1 MKALLMQMAPQFIYG
16 TAWKEDATQRLT
28 LMALEQGFRAIDT
41 ANQRKHY
48 HEAGV
53 GSALAAF
60 FASGQGKRED
70 LFIQTKFTHPSGQ
83 DHRLPYD
90 LGASPSQQ
98 LQQSFTSSLEHLGL
112 DYIDSYVLHGPSYRD
127 GWASADLEIWR
138 GMEQL
143 LAEGRTRHIGVS
155 NVTEKQLA
163 LLCQKAEVKPYFV
176 QNRCYARS
184 GWDAGVRRVCQ
195 ENAIVYQ
202 GFSLLTANAREL
214 STPEV
219 WAMAERTGRTV
230 AQLVF
235 RFAIQL
241 GMIPLTGTRDAEHMR
256 EDLEALEFELS
267 PADVK
272 TLGAL
277 T

>member
-1 MKALLMQMAPQFIYG
+1 
-16 TAWKEDATQRLT
+16 
-28 LMALEQGFRAIDT
+28 
-41 ANQRKHY
+41 
-48 HEAGV
+48 
-53 GSALAAF
+53 
-60 FASGQGKRED
+60 
-70 LFIQTKFTHPSGQ
+70 
-83 DHRLPYD
+83 LPYD
-90 LGASPSQQ
+90 LSASPRVQ
-98 LQQSFTSSLEHLGL
+98 LQQSFASSLEHLGL
-112 DYIDSYVLHGPSYRD
+112 DYLDSYVLHGPSYRD

-138 GMEQL
+138 GMEQF
-143 LAEGRTRHIGVS
+143 LAEGQTRRIGVS

-163 LLCQKAEVKPYFV
+163 LLCQQAEVKPHFV

-184 GWDAGVRRVCQ
+184 GWDAGVRLVCR
-195 ENAIVYQ
+195 ENAIAYQ

-241 GMIPLTGTRDAEHMR
+241 GMIPLTGTSDAEHMR

-267 PADVK
+267 DVDVE
-272 TLGAL
+272 TLAGL
-277 T
+277 SFGG

>member
-1 MKALLMQMAPQFIYG
+1 MQMAPQFIYG

-28 LMALEQGFRAIDT
+28 LMALQQGFRAIDT

-53 GSALAAF
+53 GAALAAF
-60 FASGQGKRED
+60 FASGQGKREE

-90 LGASPSQQ
+90 LSASPSQQ
-98 LQQSFTSSLEHLGL
+98 LQQSFASSLEHLGL

-143 LAEGRTRHIGVS
+143 LAERQTRHIGVS

-163 LLCQKAEVKPYFV
+163 LLCKQAEVKPHFV

-219 WAMAERTGRTV
+219 WAMAERTERTV

-241 GMIPLTGTRDAEHMR
+241 GMIPLTGTSDAEHMR

-267 PADVK
+267 DVDVE
-272 TLGAL
+272 TLAGL
-277 T
+277 SFGG

>member
-1 MKALLMQMAPQFIYG
+1 MQTTYRPQFIYG
-16 TAWKEDATQRLT
+16 TAWKEEATQRLT
-28 LMALEQGFRAIDT
+28 LLALEQGFRGIDT

-48 HEAGV
+48 YEAGV
-53 GSALAAF
+53 GTALAAF
-60 FASGQGKRED
+60 FSSGQVKREE

-90 LGASPSQQ
+90 LSASPSKQ
-98 LQQSFTSSLEHLGL
+98 LQESFASSLEHLGL
-112 DYIDSYVLHGPSYRD
+112 DYLDSYVLHGPTYRD

-163 LLCQKAEVKPYFV
+163 LLCQKAEVKPHFV

-195 ENAIVYQ
+195 ENAIAYQ

-235 RFAIQL
+235 RFAIQV
-241 GMIPLTGTRDAEHMR
+241 GMIPLTGTSDAEHMR

-272 TLGAL
+272 ILGSL